1 MVRRAEDITLTAMTT
16 PTRRTSS
23 SPVAEGQTGVR
34 LDRWLCAARFFKTRS
49 LAKTAIDG
57 GKVRLNGNRAKA
69 AKEIAVGDTLTVS
82 RGETMQTVL
91 VTGLAERRG
100 SATVAATLYAETED
114 SIRQREEARTRRT
127 IERASLTPPRH
138 RPSKRARRQLI
149 AAKTNAGQLDQGD

>member
-1 MVRRAEDITLTAMTT
+1 MPASTHRSL
-16 PTRRTSS
+16 S
-23 SPVAEGQTGVR
+23 VAEGQTGVR

-69 AKEIAVGDTLTVS
+69 AKEVAVGDTLTVS

-114 SIRQREEARTRRT
+114 SIHQREEARTRRT
-127 IERASLTPPRH
+127 VERASLAPPRS

-149 AAKTNAGQLDQGD
+149 AAKTDAGWIEEDG

>member
-1 MVRRAEDITLTAMTT
+1 MPASAHCSLSV
-16 PTRRTSS
+16 P
-23 SPVAEGQTGVR
+23 EGQTGVR
-34 LDRWLCAARFFKTRS
+34 LDRWLCAARFFKTRN

-69 AKEIAVGDTLTVS
+69 AKEVAVGDTLTVS

-127 IERASLTPPRH
+127 IERASLTPPRN
-138 RPSKRARRQLI
+138 RPGKRARRQLI
-149 AAKTNAGQLDQGD
+149 AAKTDAGWIEEDG

>member
-1 MVRRAEDITLTAMTT
+1 MVRQADDITLTAMTT
-16 PTRRTSS
+16 PTRSS

-69 AKEIAVGDTLTVS
+69 AKEVAVGDTLTVS

-91 VTGLAERRG
+91 VIGLAERRG

-127 IERASLTPPRH
+127 IERTSLTPPRN

-149 AAKTNAGQLDQGD
+149 AAKTDAGRLDEGD